1 MVHKKSQR
9 DSIDDWL
16 LGYQSFTPSVA
27 HKAVWAGE
35 RMGMRSPT
43 LDEYRL
49 MQGAALASDI
59 GAAGLL
65 YAVAVEGTP
74 WQVSGTSRALTR
86 FQLYRIGR
94 YARFTPAGIAA
105 TFVFIAATNWERPTR
120 TYTEY
125 QPFGPSGPT
134 QRRLTLS

>member
-1 MVHKKSQR
+1 MPIMPWQARATLS
-9 DSIDDWL
+9 DLDEWL
-16 LGYQSFTPSVA
+16 LGYQSLTPSVA

-65 YAVAVEGTP
+65 YSFAVEGTP
-74 WQVSGTSRALTR
+74 WQISGTSRALMR
-86 FQLYRIGR
+86 FQLIRLGR

-105 TFVFIAATNWERPTR
+105 TFVFIAATNWTR
-120 TYTEY
+120 D
-125 QPFGPSGPT
+125 PSLAET
-134 QRRLTLS
+134 RKASWAAEAARFN